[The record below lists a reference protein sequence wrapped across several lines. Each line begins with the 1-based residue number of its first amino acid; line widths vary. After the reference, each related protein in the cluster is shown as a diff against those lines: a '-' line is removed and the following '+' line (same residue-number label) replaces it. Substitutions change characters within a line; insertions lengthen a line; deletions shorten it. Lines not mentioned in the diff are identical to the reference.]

1 MSFLNK
7 KISEF
12 SLSYLLIFYLISV
25 SLFIIFSSFYLELY
39 LEKFPQYIDE
49 NNDIVLKTLPFVF
62 GDLLNNLYYKNEY
75 VQKVGPFE
83 TDFYL
88 ARLPFYPLFILLIA
102 KINLNFYFIFFVKNI
117 FSFSVIFFSSY
128 VFLRDLNKSVFL
140 FILFL
145 TLYWYNPY
153 NTHVLLTL
161 DFSDTLISIFFPL
174 TILLISSKN
183 FYLNNLFGIFIFG
196 LYLLKPSI
204 WIFCIIFPVLILIFN
219 LIKFKREFLKTDLF
233 VIFCLIIAIFSWG
246 LFGLKKANYFPIG
259 TSSTST
265 STFYLTSLLNS
276 KFHNHYP
283 SLSIDLLL
291 DIEKPKKI
299 KFLNEKEIYD
309 YYKKKNL
316 EFIKERY
323 HDYFKGVSKKITFIL
338 FGIYEDGKFNND
350 KKIRYSNIPNKLIM
364 IFALIYAFGSIIN
377 SLYKKKKLSYF
388 DLIFLLMFF
397 LYIAPH
403 IVAWA
408 TSKHLVPL
416 FLLSKIYIFIKLF
429 ACSKYQ

>member
-7 KISEF
+7 RISEF

-25 SLFIIFSSFYLELY
+25 GLFIIFSSFYLKLY
-39 LEKFPQYIDE
+39 LVKFPNYIDE
-49 NNDIVLKTLPFVF
+49 NNDIILKSLPFAF

-75 VQKVGPFE
+75 VQKVIPFE
-83 TDFYL
+83 IDFYL
-88 ARLPFYPLFILLIA
+88 ARLPFYPIFILLIA

-128 VFLRDLNKSVFL
+128 VFLRDWNKSFFH

-145 TLYWYNPY
+145 ILFWYNPY
-153 NTHVLLTL
+153 NTHVLLSL

-174 TILLISSKN
+174 IILLISSKN
-183 FYLNNLFGIFIFG
+183 FYLNTLFGIFIFC

-204 WIFCIIFPVLILIFN
+204 WIFSIIFPILILFFN
-219 LIKFKREFLKTDLF
+219 LIKFKKEFLKTDLF
-233 VIFCLIIAIFSWG
+233 AIFCLFIAIFSWG

-259 TSSTST
+259 ASSHST

-283 SLSIDLLL
+283 LLSIDLLL
-291 DIEKPKKI
+291 DTETPKNI
-299 KFLNEKEIYD
+299 KFENEKEVYD

-316 EFIKERY
+316 EFIKENY
-323 HDYFKGVSKKITFIL
+323 YDYSKGVFKKITFIL
-338 FGIYEDGKFNND
+338 FGIYEDGKFINE
-350 KKIRYSNIPNKLIM
+350 KKIRYSNIPNKFIM
-364 IFALIYAFGSIIN
+364 IVALIYAFSSIIN
-377 SLYKKKKLSYF
+377 SLYKRKKLCYL
-388 DLIFLLMFF
+388 DLIFLLMFL

-403 IVAWA
+403 IIAWA

-429 ACSKYQ
+429 GGSKYQ